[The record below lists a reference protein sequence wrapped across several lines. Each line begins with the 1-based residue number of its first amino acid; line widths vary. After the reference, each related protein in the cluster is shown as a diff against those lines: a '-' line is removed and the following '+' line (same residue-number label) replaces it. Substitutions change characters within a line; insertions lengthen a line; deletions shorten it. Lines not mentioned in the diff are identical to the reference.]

1 MTSLER
7 NRLLAAAIVTA
18 ALIYFYPLLL
28 PTPLLEPDEG
38 LHATISQE
46 MLEHHEWVLP
56 TFQGEA
62 FLDKPILY
70 FWAQMVSLKTFGMN
84 EFGVRLPGLL
94 FGLLGAITTGLLAA
108 RLFDSRTG
116 WFACLM
122 SMTMFIPL
130 SLAQAAVHDVALVP
144 FTNLALM
151 SLWELERATDRR
163 RQLQWLSAA
172 ACMFAL
178 AFLTKALI
186 GVAVI
191 GVGYGLYLLLS
202 RQLSIGSCVRVA
214 AAVLLGAALASPWF
228 IAMEFR
234 VNGYLYY
241 YFVERHVMGFATA
254 TQRHGTYPWWYYA
267 PYISLGAIPWLWY
280 IGPFL
285 RDECK
290 ARMQGKRFTPQ
301 VIFVVCWFVGGLLFL
316 STAKSKLVTYSLP
329 LFPALAILSAVSWDR
344 FITRRLSETSSNWF
358 LWMLRGAGSF
368 GIIVPFGIL
377 LVCQQI
383 IGNHWPPMAWLTA
396 TALSIFSGVIWQAL
410 ARQRM
415 NGSVELI
422 SMWVGGIV
430 CLVMTWPLQMFA
442 ESHSERPLAKWLN
455 EQNELPEHLVLIG
468 EQPGS
473 VIFYLTPELRQRLH
487 SEQVT
492 SVRIDELPQTNHLGS
507 GAILAVTQQAIVQ
520 ARTEHRRIP
529 GSYTETVGQFQ
540 IFQDREDVS
549 SAVQIAWKSTQ

>member
-1 MTSLER
+1 MSSCER

-18 ALIYFYPLLL
+18 GLIFCYPLLL

-56 TFQGEA
+56 TFQGEP

-70 FWAQMVSLKTFGMN
+70 FWAQMVSLKAFGMN
-84 EFGVRLPGLL
+84 EFAVRLPGLL

-144 FTNLALM
+144 WTNLALL
-151 SLWELERATDRR
+151 SLWELERATLRR
-163 RQLQWLSAA
+163 RQFQWLSAA
-172 ACMFAL
+172 AFMFGL

-202 RQLSIGSCVRVA
+202 RQLSVGSCVRVA
-214 AAVLLGAALASPWF
+214 GAVVLGAILASPWF

-234 VNGYLYY
+234 VTGYLYY

-254 TQRHGTYPWWYYA
+254 TQRHGSYPWWYYA
-267 PYISLGAIPWLWY
+267 PYFILGALPWLWY
-280 IGPFL
+280 IGPML
-285 RDECK
+285 RDECR
-290 ARMQGKRFTPQ
+290 ARMQGTRFTPEM
-301 VIFVVCWFVGGLLFL
+301 VFVVCWFVGGLLFL

-329 LFPALAILSAVSWDR
+329 LFPALAILSAVSWNR
-344 FITRRLSETSSNWF
+344 FTNRRMSETSSSAF
-358 LWMLRGAGSF
+358 LWMLRGSGAF

-383 IGNHWPPMAWLTA
+383 IGNQWPPLAWLTA
-396 TALSIFSGVIWQAL
+396 ALLSIFSGVIWQAI
-410 ARQRM
+410 ARQRIH
-415 NGSVELI
+415 GSVEFI
-422 SMWVGGIV
+422 SLWVGGIV

-442 ESHSERPLAKWLN
+442 ESHSERALANWIN
-455 EQNELPEHLVLIG
+455 DHRELPEHLFLIG

-473 VIFYLTPELRQRLH
+473 VIFYLTPQLRQRLR

-492 SVRIDELPQTNHLGS
+492 SIRIDELAQTSHLGS
-507 GAILAVTQQAIVQ
+507 GAILAVTQQAMVQ
-520 ARTEHRRIP
+520 AKTKHLRIP
-529 GSYTETVGQFQ
+529 GCYTETVGQFQ
-540 IFQDREDVS
+540 IFENKADVS
-549 SAVQIAWKSTQ
+549 SVVQMAWNSAQ